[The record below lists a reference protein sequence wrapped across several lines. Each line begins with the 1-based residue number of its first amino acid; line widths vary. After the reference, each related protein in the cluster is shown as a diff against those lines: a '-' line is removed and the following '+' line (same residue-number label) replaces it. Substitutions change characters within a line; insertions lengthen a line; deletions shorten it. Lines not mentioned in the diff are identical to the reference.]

1 MNPYHSGA
9 LAVQAR
15 AGVSQ
20 RAAYVGSVA
29 FSTSLFPMFGQ
40 FLAMQPMLVIGA
52 EDADGQA
59 WCSLIT
65 GRPGFMK
72 ADSPDVIQI
81 QADVLPDDPLA
92 IALGS
97 GSTMVGTTAIDPRL
111 RRRIRVNGT
120 ATPSTHGLTVHTERV
135 FGNCPKYLQRREL
148 LEVPDESGTAPAEA
162 PAPDVRR
169 STRLTGVQQSFI
181 RAADTFFMTTV
192 APGDVEASHR
202 GGNPGFVE
210 VVSPTSL
217 RWCDY
222 PGNTMFLSLGNIEI
236 DGRAGLLFVDWS
248 TGTTIQL
255 TGRARTTFSD
265 DGTRSVGF
273 DIAQIVE
280 VVAAS
285 RLRWSEPMFSPSNPP
300 VSCSPGR

>member
-15 AGVSQ
+15 AEVSQ

-52 EDADGQA
+52 EDAEGRA
-59 WCSLIT
+59 WCSLLT
-65 GRPGFMK
+65 GPPGFMK
-72 ADSPDVIQI
+72 ADGPDVIQI
-81 QADVLPDDPLA
+81 QADALPSDPLA
-92 IALGS
+92 IVLGS
-97 GSTMVGTTAIDPRL
+97 GSTMVGTTAIDPRV

-120 ATPSTHGLTVHTERV
+120 ATPSAHGLTIHTERV

-148 LEVPDESGTAPAEA
+148 LEVPDSSGTAPTAA
-162 PAPDVRR
+162 RTPDVRR
-169 STRLTGVQQSFI
+169 STHLTSVQQSFI
-181 RAADTFFMTTV
+181 HAADTFFMATV

-202 GGNPGFVE
+202 GGNPGFVD

-217 RWCDY
+217 SWCDY

-255 TGRARTTFSD
+255 TGRARTAFSD

-273 DIAQIVE
+273 DIAEIVE

-285 RLRWSEPMFSPSNPP
+285 PLRWSEPMYSPSNPP
-300 VSCSPGR
+300 VTCSPGR